1 MLVQQEL
8 PAEAGGAVAAPE
20 YYINPVCGV
29 PVDKNN
35 PRHIIEYQGEKVYF
49 CCDGCKVKF
58 EKDPE
63 KYIQAREQGLEYE
76 GM

>member
-1 MLVQQEL
+1 
-8 PAEAGGAVAAPE
+8 
-20 YYINPVCGV
+20 
-29 PVDKNN
+29 VDKNN

>member
-1 MLVQQEL
+1 VIQ
-8 PAEAGGAVAAPE
+8 
-20 YYINPVCGV
+20 
-29 PVDKNN
+29 
-35 PRHIIEYQGEKVYF
+35 HGEETVYF

-63 KYIQAREQGLEYE
+63 KYIKARDAGLPPE